1 MKIDQTPSSRG
12 FTLVELMVVIAIIA
26 ILVTLTAS
34 VVFRFRKHADK
45 VLTTNNI
52 KQIQS
57 ANTMYAGDH
66 NGLFVPPTATVDG
79 IDYEWFENPEFIS
92 QIKGETATYVSG
104 GDPDVSLQITYM
116 DPIAVKTRV
125 PGYKTLGGSY
135 GYTTPSDSAPSRQSQ
150 IIDASR
156 TAAFITASAPHADFG
171 SKGNI
176 AYRHSNKAIV
186 AYFDAHVEYLRES
199 EIDEKLSTD
208 AFWPPV
214 KLLTP

>member
-12 FTLVELMVVIAIIA
+12 FTLVELMVVMVIVVT
-26 ILVTLTAS
+26 LVALTAS
-34 VVFRFRKHADK
+34 VVFRFRKHAEK
-45 VLTTNNI
+45 ILATNNI

-57 ANTMYAGDH
+57 ANAMYAGEH
-66 NGLFVPPTATVDG
+66 NGLFVPPTATLDG
-79 IDYEWFENPEFIS
+79 IGYLWYENPEFIS
-92 QIKGETATYVSG
+92 QIKGETATYISG
-104 GDPDVSLQITYM
+104 GDPDVSLQISYM
-116 DPIAVKTRV
+116 DPIAVKTRL

-135 GYTTPSDSAPSRQSQ
+135 GYTTPSDSAAARQSQ
-150 IIDASR
+150 IIDSSR
-156 TAAFITASAPHADFG
+156 TAAFITASAPFADFG

-186 AYFDAHVEYLRES
+186 VFFDAHVEYLYES
-199 EIDEKLSTD
+199 GVDEKLSTD